1 MIQRLVTSNPSPAYV
16 QRVAQVF
23 NNNGSG
29 VRGDLKAV
37 LRAILLDD
45 EARGAAS
52 LESTSFG
59 KLREPMLRVA
69 QWARTFKMRSLRGT
83 WKMALDGWS
92 SSNDINQYPLDPPSV
107 FSYYRPGYVPPGTAL
122 ATVGAT
128 APEFQIVNESTVA
141 AWANLV
147 QGFAMNGFW
156 VNAPDQTGNP
166 GGPSPT
172 DGFDLAPDY
181 SAEKAL
187 VGDTVALVNRLN
199 LLLCAGQL
207 SAATVQIIVNG
218 LRADNIRADAPDPFK
233 QTHVAR
239 AVLFVMCAAEY
250 LVQR

>member
-1 MIQRLVTSNPSPAYV
+1 
-16 QRVAQVF
+16 
-23 NNNGSG
+23 
-29 VRGDLKAV
+29 
-37 LRAILLDD
+37 
-45 EARGAAS
+45 
-52 LESTSFG
+52 
-59 KLREPMLRVA
+59 
-69 QWARTFKMRSLRGT
+69 
-83 WKMALDGWS
+83 
-92 SSNDINQYPLDPPSV
+92 
-107 FSYYRPGYVPPGTAL
+107 
-122 ATVGAT
+122 
-128 APEFQIVNESTVA
+128 
-141 AWANLV
+141 
-147 QGFAMNGFW
+147 MNGFW